1 MIKINYRKVA
11 SEMENRFP
19 YSTIRKYEAF
29 GYVLE
34 DATTLEEMS
43 FMLRLS
49 IEMTVRYLRQKH
61 REKRII
67 LDRYLVPC
75 RTNEEFYYL
84 IAVDDTYDNYL
95 NWEKSKSKLIEEK
108 SVRRRR
114 RKYRKRMEKK
124 LEQEK
129 LVRGIVSGSSI

>member
-1 MIKINYRKVA
+1 
-11 SEMENRFP
+11 MENRFP
-19 YSTIRKYEAF
+19 DSTIRKYEGF
-29 GYVLE
+29 GYILE

-43 FMLRLS
+43 FMLGLN

-84 IAVDDTYDNYL
+84 IAVEDKTYDNYL
-95 NWEKSKSKLIEEK
+95 EWKQSKVKLIEEK
-108 SVRRRR
+108 NVRRRR
-114 RKYRKRMEKK
+114 RKYKKRMEKNK
-124 LEQEK
+124 
-129 LVRGIVSGSSI
+129 RRC